1 MGIKLSDMKNI
12 NLEENSKNE
21 ENSNVLNETYE
32 ELKNASTDELMKRL
46 QSEVKKQKVD
56 GTFDIENIKDNID
69 KIKGYLPQDTYQNM
83 LNILDSLKWN
93 LIR

>member
-83 LNILDSLKWN
+83 LNILDSLK
-93 LIR
+93 